1 MEMIHQLFAVII
13 LSLAVASV
21 SWTVT
26 QEEIF
31 REFRDYCEKKS
42 EASKNLMGKKFFY
55 LFICEYC
62 FSHWVGLVFIV
73 LSGFALLFN
82 DWRGR
87 IIAFFV
93 IPWVSNQFMSLYRRL
108 RVDIKHEKLLAD
120 EVEKN
125 L

>member
-1 MEMIHQLFAVII
+1 MEMIHQLFAVFI

-93 IPWVSNQFMSLYRRL
+93 IPWVSNQFLSLYRRL

>member
-1 MEMIHQLFAVII
+1 MEMIHQLFAVFI
-13 LSLAVASV
+13 LSIAVASV